1 MILLRKVAKPGRAA
15 TREGETVAATPGAW
29 ATSTR
34 FPLLPDPIEIPTIL
48 RVIPINQ
55 LKLEG
60 FPRENRE
67 KNSGITGAKQR
78 KNSEKRDVCTLLM
91 LQPKASLEPL
101 PLLWER
107 IENFQG
113 ARELFGRYRG
123 QNAVSGPR

>member
-1 MILLRKVAKPGRAA
+1 MARPLPQRLAHGQLQHL
-15 TREGETVAATPGAW
+15 
-29 ATSTR
+29 
-34 FPLLPDPIEIPTIL
+34 FLLPADPIEIPEIL

-91 LQPKASLEPL
+91 LQPKASLEPS
-101 PLLWER
+101 PYYGNE
-107 IENFQG
+107 
-113 ARELFGRYRG
+113 
-123 QNAVSGPR
+123 